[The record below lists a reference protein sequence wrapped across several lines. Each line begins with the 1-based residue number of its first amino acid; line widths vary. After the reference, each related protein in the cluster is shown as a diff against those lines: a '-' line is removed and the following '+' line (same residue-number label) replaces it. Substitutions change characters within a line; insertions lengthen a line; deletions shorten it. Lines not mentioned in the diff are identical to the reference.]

1 MKILNI
7 IEAAYRGTIEEQ
19 DDTILWLT
27 AIMKGAGGDFT
38 VLVRGNAI
46 NHCVTA
52 QDCSGLSF
60 GGWKQ
65 TQPPRLAN
73 DTATE
78 DESRIYPTCQ
88 RAGDFATYEIEIH
101 DGVIQ
106 VDASIVGESL
116 GLEPFEVQ
124 SLMREGKLT
133 SSCERGV
140 DEDEGRYRLTF
151 FPGGRRLRLIID
163 GAGQI
168 IRRSVVDFGTAACPR

>member
-60 GGWKQ
+60 GGWEQ
-65 TQPPRLAN
+65 TQPPRLAD
-73 DTATE
+73 DTASLIDKGVAIHYVAE
-78 DESRIYPTCQ
+78 D
-88 RAGDFATYEIEIH
+88 AA
-101 DGVIQ
+101 
-106 VDASIVGESL
+106 
-116 GLEPFEVQ
+116 
-124 SLMREGKLT
+124 
-133 SSCERGV
+133 ERGLHQGDMV
-140 DEDEGRYRLTF
+140 LGIKPISR
-151 FPGGRRLRLIID
+151 
-163 GAGQI
+163 
-168 IRRSVVDFGTAACPR
+168 AAVAELFNAHDQVWHW

>member
-27 AIMKGAGGDFT
+27 TIMKGAGGDFT

-60 GGWKQ
+60 GGWEQ

-73 DTATE
+73 DTASLIDKGVAIHYVAE
-78 DESRIYPTCQ
+78 D
-88 RAGDFATYEIEIH
+88 AA
-101 DGVIQ
+101 
-106 VDASIVGESL
+106 
-116 GLEPFEVQ
+116 
-124 SLMREGKLT
+124 
-133 SSCERGV
+133 ERGLYQGDMV
-140 DEDEGRYRLTF
+140 
-151 FPGGRRLRLIID
+151 PGIKPISR
-163 GAGQI
+163 
-168 IRRSVVDFGTAACPR
+168 AAIAELCDAHDQVWHW